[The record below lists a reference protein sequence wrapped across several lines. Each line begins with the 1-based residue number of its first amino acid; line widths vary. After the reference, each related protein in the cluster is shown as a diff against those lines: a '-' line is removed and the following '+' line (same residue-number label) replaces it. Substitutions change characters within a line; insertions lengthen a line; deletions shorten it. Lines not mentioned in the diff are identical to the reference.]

1 MTEPRF
7 WVMVEAS
14 PDEMKRRAAAAAVEE
29 VRPGMMIGLGTGS
42 TAAFVIELLGR
53 RVANGLAVT
62 ALATSR
68 QTEAAA
74 RTVGIPVVPLGG
86 LSEVD
91 LCIDGVDE
99 IDPALRA
106 IKGGGGAMLIE
117 KIVASMARRNIAV
130 ADAGKRVQRLGRR
143 PVPLEVLPAAQAFVA
158 ARVAAL
164 GATAVPRGGAEAAF
178 VTDSGNAILD
188 CRFDAIADPA
198 ALAASLSA
206 IPGVFG
212 HGLFVTEID
221 ALYLADPSGEI
232 AFETRPDPRNREALP
247 RTATQEFPTHDR

>member
-29 VRPGMMIGLGTGS
+29 VRQGMVIGLGTGS
-42 TAAFVIELLGR
+42 TAAFVIERLGR
-53 RVANGLAVT
+53 RVADGLAVT
-62 ALATSR
+62 AVATSR

-74 RTVGIPVVPLGG
+74 RTAGIPIVPLAV

-99 IDPALRA
+99 IDPVLRA
-106 IKGGGGAMLIE
+106 VKGGGGAMLIE
-117 KIVASMARRNIAV
+117 KIVASMAHRNIAV
-130 ADAGKRVQRLGRR
+130 ADASKRVQRLGSR
-143 PVPLEVLPAAQAFVA
+143 PIPLEVLPAAQAFVA
-158 ARVAAL
+158 ARIADL
-164 GATAVPRGGAEAAF
+164 GVTAVARRGAEAAF
-178 VTDSGNAILD
+178 ITDSGNAILD
-188 CRFDAIADPA
+188 CRFDAIHDPA
-198 ALAASLSA
+198 ALAAALSA

-221 ALYLADPSGEI
+221 ALYLADPSGGI
-232 AFETRPDPRNREALP
+232 AFETRPVPREPLP
-247 RTATQEFPTHDR
+247 RTATQEFSTHDR

>member
-7 WVMVEAS
+7 CAMVEAS
-14 PDEMKRRAAAAAVEE
+14 PDEMKRRAAAAAADE
-29 VRPGMMIGLGTGS
+29 VRPGMVIGLGTGS

-53 RVANGLAVT
+53 RVADGLAVT
-62 ALATSR
+62 AVATSR

-74 RTVGIPVVPLGG
+74 RTAGIPIVPLGG

-158 ARVAAL
+158 ARIADL
-164 GATAVPRGGAEAAF
+164 GATAVPRRGAEAGF
-178 VTDSGNAILD
+178 ITDSGNAILD
-188 CRFDAIADPA
+188 CRFDVIDDPA
-198 ALAASLSA
+198 ALAAALSA

-221 ALYLADPSGEI
+221 ALYLADLSGGI
-232 AFETRPDPRNREALP
+232 AFETRPDPRNRDP
-247 RTATQEFPTHDR
+247 GVFHP